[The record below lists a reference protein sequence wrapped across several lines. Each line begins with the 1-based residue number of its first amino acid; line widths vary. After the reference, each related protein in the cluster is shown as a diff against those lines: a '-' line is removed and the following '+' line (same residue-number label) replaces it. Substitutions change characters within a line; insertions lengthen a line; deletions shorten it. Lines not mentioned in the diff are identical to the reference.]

1 MFRKFGRPLFF
12 AMAGCAMIHPARAAS
27 PLVACQPETTGGAP
41 VCAVNMA
48 SYVRNPATGAAFCT
62 IPATGPIPLCEQ
74 NLQAA
79 VNDAQLFFTTKK
91 AGVLI
96 NATKTYV
103 INIPAGTYDLT
114 AQTATLPHAN
124 GVIDVSG
131 IAPAGTGCLSYT
143 GPITGYITLSGSGC
157 LIITGAGSANTK
169 LITADYLDAVFGR
182 QVSHFMLT
190 GMTLMQPNAG
200 VTQGSFVSNNMT
212 ASVKLADGSTLTY
225 ALLVLDI
232 SPGFP
237 TPAMLYNRAA
247 TLGGAPTYLRA
258 YANGT
263 SPTPVL
269 SPSAAKGEVNTQ
281 RPYAGLY
288 AQGMQVAMVAPTQV
302 DPAQHPNRWAL
313 PMGLAAGGANLP
325 PYYSDTAGVSPTLVC
340 LKLDDLQALYFTDLA
355 NGGSDIVLNDIT
367 LVNAARSS
375 FLGIRGSLDGRIHG
389 VQIFNSSIARGPAI
403 DGQVP
408 CLSSAGGGFQIGSLV
423 GLPIYGTVIYNLQA
437 KATGDDTV
445 AIFNDIGGASIDG
458 QAYPQSYILAS
469 KIGDSFVRNINLYND
484 QAVTSLPISPVDVD
498 AATQDYIMQN
508 GHCDPFLSLPYYPQ
522 MTGCPMAYTHN

>member
-1 MFRKFGRPLFF
+1 
-12 AMAGCAMIHPARAAS
+12 MIHPAHAAS

-41 VCAVNMA
+41 VCVVNMA
-48 SYVRNPATGAAFCT
+48 SYVKNPATGAAFCT

-79 VNDAQLFFTTKK
+79 VKDAQLFFATTK

-114 AQTATLPHAN
+114 AQTATLPNAN

-143 GPITGYITLSGSGC
+143 GPITGDIALSGSGC
-157 LIITGAGSANTK
+157 LVITGAGSASTK
-169 LITADYLDAVFGR
+169 LITADYLAAVFGR
-182 QVSHFMLT
+182 QVSHIMLN
-190 GMTLMQPNAG
+190 GMTLTQPNVG
-200 VTQGSFVSNNMT
+200 VTQGSFVSSNT
-212 ASVKLADGSTLTY
+212 TVTVTLPTGSTLTY
-225 ALLVLDI
+225 PELILDM

-237 TPAMLYNRAA
+237 TPATLYNRAV
-247 TLGGAPTYLRA
+247 TFPPGGPVPYMRA
-258 YANGT
+258 YANGPVP
-263 SPTPVL
+263 SPIM
-269 SPSAAKGEVNTQ
+269 SPSSASTELNMQRPWSDVFFQNSLAAK
-281 RPYAGLY
+281 
-288 AQGMQVAMVAPTQV
+288 VAPRQV
-302 DPAQHPNRWAL
+302 NPAEQPNRWAVPL
-313 PMGLAAGGANLP
+313 GWVTGAANIP
-325 PYYSDTAGVSPTLVC
+325 PYYADTTGQTPALVC
-340 LKLDDLQALYFTDLA
+340 LKLDSLQALYFTDLA

-375 FLGIRGSLDGRIHG
+375 FRGIRGSLDGRIHG

-403 DGQVP
+403 NGQVP

-423 GLPIYGTVIYNLQA
+423 DLPIYGTVIYNLQA
-437 KATGDDTV
+437 EATGDDTV

-484 QAVTSLPISPVDVD
+484 QAVTSLPISPVYVD
-498 AATQDYIMQN
+498 AATQDYIRQN